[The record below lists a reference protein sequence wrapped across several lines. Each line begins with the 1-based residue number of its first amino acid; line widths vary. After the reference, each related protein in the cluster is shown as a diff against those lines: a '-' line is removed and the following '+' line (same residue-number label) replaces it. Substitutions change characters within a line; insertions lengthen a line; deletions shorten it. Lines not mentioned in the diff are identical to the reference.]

1 MADIAVTDARDLKLA
16 IRGPVI
22 KRAAW
27 ESLERADA
35 ALALLDATRV
45 KIERET
51 AAAREAALADG
62 HAAGR
67 RAGLAELSDELD
79 RVNQANRTLLAN
91 ESERIVEL
99 ALAVVA
105 RIAPRLDVAQLLPP
119 LIDAALAE
127 VHAEQAVQIRVA
139 PDAVAAVEADLE
151 RLRAE
156 HPQIAVFQVVADE
169 TLAPAGCVLQSESG
183 WVEAGLHE
191 QLAAIAEALRQAAR
205 EHA

>member
-51 AAAREAALADG
+51 AAAREAALVDG

-67 RAGLAELSDELD
+67 RAGLAELTDELD

-105 RIAPRLDVAQLLPP
+105 RIAPRLDVA
-119 LIDAALAE
+119 
-127 VHAEQAVQIRVA
+127 
-139 PDAVAAVEADLE
+139 
-151 RLRAE
+151 
-156 HPQIAVFQVVADE
+156 
-169 TLAPAGCVLQSESG
+169 
-183 WVEAGLHE
+183 
-191 QLAAIAEALRQAAR
+191 
-205 EHA
+205 